1 MDPKAYARQALAAVT
16 LNAQRLA
23 IQFETSSQRFTK
35 AVTIAYLSGAQ
46 QTAAFM
52 TRNDGE
58 VTSQQIEKGLQEAG
72 HLLGFELRRTNE
84 EHIVGQTKPEEPTE
98 AAPDIFK
105 HWPRPWKAQTENGTV
120 GNIEA
125 ANGEPVVQVQPLS
138 PAFESDIIERNVY
151 RQTMAKQ
158 IAAAVNA
165 YKPTTAPPAPEPT
178 DRNARSAVALLEQ
191 LISAAETT
199 PAAAFFDFARQLA
212 QECDTARAAKAYE
225 PDAPALQAFAER
237 NNLEDC
243 SLRHL
248 CQIVDDART
257 MENAPQDPKP
267 SKD

>member
-1 MDPKAYARQALAAVT
+1 MNPNVIANQTLAAVT

-72 HLLGFELRRTNE
+72 HLLGFELVRPNA
-84 EHIVGQTKPEEPTE
+84 EHIIQAKPEEPT
-98 AAPDIFK
+98 AP
-105 HWPRPWKAQTENGTV
+105 TV
-120 GNIEA
+120 PKPNDGKPKGSATVELELVLNNNDSTTNDLLAIAREFA
-125 ANGEPVVQVQPLS
+125 TRLDSIDPPV
-138 PAFESDIIERNVY
+138 E
-151 RQTMAKQ
+151 
-158 IAAAVNA
+158 
-165 YKPTTAPPAPEPT
+165 
-178 DRNARSAVALLEQ
+178 
-191 LISAAETT
+191 
-199 PAAAFFDFARQLA
+199 
-212 QECDTARAAKAYE
+212 AYE

-243 SLRHL
+243 SLHHL
-248 CQIVDDART
+248 CQIVDDARS